1 MSLRECLSRRSDS
14 DDDISLAVTVQ
25 QQRFSKCPLN
35 SYDLVFFPFWIFG
48 LVVVL
53 NKSLSTRLMIL
64 FPHTEVCV
72 LVIDHWSKA
81 FAGDEEEISPVN
93 LSSTPWL
100 GRVRLSALA
109 VCENLQ
115 TLGPL
120 EIPKVFGDLFKI
132 RFYWSGLD
140 CMVLY
145 GFAWYYM
152 VLIAI
157 AWYSKVFTWSWFVL
171 ILKR

>member
-1 MSLRECLSRRSDS
+1 
-14 DDDISLAVTVQ
+14 
-25 QQRFSKCPLN
+25 
-35 SYDLVFFPFWIFG
+35 
-48 LVVVL
+48 
-53 NKSLSTRLMIL
+53 MIL

-109 VCENLQ
+109 VYENLQ

-120 EIPKVFGDLFKI
+120 EIPKVSVIFSK
-132 RFYWSGLD
+132 LD
-140 CMVLY
+140 
-145 GFAWYYM
+145 
-152 VLIAI
+152 
-157 AWYSKVFTWSWFVL
+157 FTEVV
-171 ILKR
+171 